1 MDEEKIKRLK
11 EKIAQLRK
19 LGKENRAMNLER
31 KLKNK
36 AIKKDFKQNKTR
48 TKTGEKIQSI
58 KKKVK
63 EKLNMNTEVT
73 PVKKEY
79 MEDTADGKKYH
90 VNKTKKMLEQAK

>member
-19 LGKENRAMNLER
+19 LGKENKAMNLE
-31 KLKNK
+31 KKIQKK

-48 TKTGEKIQSI
+48 TNTGQKIQDI

-63 EKLNMNTEVT
+63 ETFKIDTTVT

-79 MEDTADGKKYH
+79 MEDTDDGKKYH
-90 VNKTKKMLEQAK
+90 VKKTKKMLSK

>member
-11 EKIAQLRK
+11 ERIAQLRK
-19 LGKENRAMNLER
+19 LGKENKAMNLEK
-31 KLKNK
+31 KLKKK

-48 TKTGEKIQSI
+48 TKTGEKFQAI

-63 EKLNMNTEVT
+63 ETFKMDTTEI

-79 MEDTADGKKYH
+79 MEDTDDGKNYH
-90 VNKTKKMLEQAK
+90 VKKTKKMFIR